1 MASESLNLL
10 LAQADTRRPALAQ
23 GLPPKTAEQAP
34 SPEKVEGHLRDVGG
48 DPNSLPDQRWG
59 LVVPEGR
66 EGDRLLALLEPLKR
80 KREEDQQAPARVYRL
95 PASLGA
101 QGKLEDFHLWKRS
114 VLEDESVPESE
125 WPHYLLLLGDFDQV
139 PFELQQALYGD
150 RLVGRLAFRQEQ
162 DYASYVDK
170 VLRCERA
177 AASAS
182 QPRTLF
188 YTVRD
193 GTHATTLGYEMLVKP
208 SIQSTQEQHELGR
221 FPSSGVLEI
230 GEPGQDCLDT
240 LLAEAA
246 VADPSLLF
254 SMSHG
259 LGSPRGGWRNPQ
271 EQRELQGALSLGEA
285 DPLTAADLKVHMD
298 GGKSFLHGGIWF
310 LFACFGA
317 GTPVRSAFHPWL
329 HQLQQAGQFRDSL
342 QSVLASL
349 PRQGERPF
357 VAALPQTALAHS
369 RGPLAV
375 FGHVDLAW
383 TYGFQDRD
391 TRQGK
396 VSRFLE
402 PLRQLASRRRAGVA
416 LDRMMRDYSQANGE
430 LTTLYDREEANRSAS
445 RPTPIDL
452 PRRAHLWMVRQDLAG
467 YMLLGDP
474 AVQLPLGSQDSRSA
488 TPPVASPERV
498 ASFSSSAPEP
508 RPEPLPP
515 PVPWSTPPVPRSTPP
530 APPSPLADEPP
541 RAINVPSSLAASEI
555 EHHLLEL
562 LFQRRQFAQY
572 LGVSLQQLDR
582 WEQEYRRA
590 GRAALLPDPG

>member
-1 MASESLNLL
+1 MSSESLNLL
-10 LAQADTRRPALAQ
+10 LTQADTRRPVLAQ
-23 GLPPKTAEQAP
+23 GLPSNTAEQAP
-34 SPEKVEGHLRDVGG
+34 TPEKMAGHLRDVGG

-101 QGKLEDFHLWKRS
+101 QGKLEDFHLWKRT

-125 WPHYLLLLGDFDQV
+125 WPHYLLLLGDFHQV

-182 QPRTLF
+182 KPRTLF

-208 SIQSTQEQHELGR
+208 SIQSTQEQQELGR
-221 FPSSGVLEI
+221 FPTSRVLEI
-230 GEPGQDCLDT
+230 GEPGNACLDS

-246 VADPSLLF
+246 LAEPSLLF

-259 LGSPRGGWRNPQ
+259 MGSPRGGWRNPK
-271 EQRELQGALSLGEA
+271 EQHELQGALSLGDA
-285 DPLTAADLKVHMD
+285 DPLTAEDLKLHMD
-298 GGKSFLHGGIWF
+298 GGKSFLPGGIWF

-317 GTPVRSAFHPWL
+317 GTPARSAFHPWL
-329 HQLQQAGQFRDSL
+329 QQLQQAGQFRDSL

-357 VAALPQTALAHS
+357 VAALPQVALAHS

-402 PLRQLASRRRAGVA
+402 PLRQMASRRRAGVA
-416 LDRMMRDYSQANGE
+416 LDRMMKDYSQANSE
-430 LTTLYDREEANRSAS
+430 LTTLYDREESNRSAS

-467 YMLLGDP
+467 YVLLGDP
-474 AVQLPLGSQDSRSA
+474 AVQMPLSAQTSRSA
-488 TPPVASPERV
+488 TASSERV
-498 ASFSSSAPEP
+498 ASFSSAAH
-508 RPEPLPP
+508 RAEPLPP
-515 PVPWSTPPVPRSTPP
+515 SPPRSMPP
-530 APPSPLADEPP
+530 APPTPPVSASPLADEPLS
-541 RAINVPSSLAASEI
+541 AGDAPSGPSAREI
-555 EHHLLEL
+555 EQHLLEL
-562 LFQRRQFAQY
+562 LFQRRQLASY
-572 LGVSLQQLDR
+572 LRVSLQQLDD

-590 GRAALLPDPG
+590 GRAALERNQE

>member
-1 MASESLNLL
+1 MTAESLNLL
-10 LAQADTRRPALAQ
+10 LTQADTRRPTLAQ
-23 GLPPKTAEQAP
+23 GLPLNTAEQAP
-34 SPEKVEGHLRDVGG
+34 APEKVAGHLRDVGG

-101 QGKLEDFHLWKRS
+101 QGKLEDFHLWKRT
-114 VLEDESVPESE
+114 VLEDESVPEGE
-125 WPHYLLLLGDFDQV
+125 WPHYLLLLGDFHQV

-170 VLRCERA
+170 VLRQERA
-177 AASAS
+177 AASVS
-182 QPRTLF
+182 KPRTLF

-208 SIQSTQEQHELGR
+208 GIQSTQEQQELGR
-221 FPSSGVLEI
+221 FPTSRVLEI
-230 GEPGQDCLDT
+230 GEPGNPSLDT

-246 VADPSLLF
+246 LAEPSLLF

-259 LGSPRGGWRNPQ
+259 LGSPRAGWRNPQ
-271 EQRELQGALSLGEA
+271 EQQELQGALSLGEE
-285 DPLTAADLKVHMD
+285 DPLTAGDLKLLMD
-298 GGKSFLHGGIWF
+298 AGKSFLPGGTWF

-317 GTPVRSAFHPWL
+317 GTPSRSAFHPWL
-329 HQLQQAGQFRDSL
+329 RQLQQAGQFRDSL

-349 PRQGERPF
+349 PREGERPF
-357 VAALPQTALAHS
+357 VAALPQVALAHS

-402 PLRQLASRRRAGVA
+402 PLRQLASQRRAGVA
-416 LDRMMRDYSQANGE
+416 LDRLMRDYSQTNSE
-430 LTTLYDREEANRSAS
+430 LTTLYDREESNRNAS

-452 PRRAHLWMVRQDLAG
+452 PKRAHLWMVRQDLAG
-467 YMLLGDP
+467 YILLGDP
-474 AVQLPLGSQDSRSA
+474 AVRLPLSAQASRSA
-488 TPPVASPERV
+488 PAPSPEPV
-498 ASFSSSAPEP
+498 ASFSSEAP
-508 RPEPLPP
+508 RARPLPAVP
-515 PVPWSTPPVPRSTPP
+515 PPATPPVPT
-530 APPSPLADEPP
+530 SPLSDEPLGTGED
-541 RAINVPSSLAASEI
+541 PSTLGAREL
-555 EHHLLEL
+555 EQHLLEL
-562 LFQRRQFAQY
+562 LFQRRQLAAY
-572 LGVSLQQLDR
+572 LGVSLRQLDD

-590 GRAALLPDPG
+590 GRAALERDEE